1 LIDYLVLLFL
11 HIVCIWIGFQFC
23 SFSYCSFI
31 CLHRT
36 YIQNL
41 MIIVSICSWKPIIK
55 RLHLMQLSNTKKKRT
70 YELIKCTYV
79 DNWYSFIIS
88 YSLKKKKNFKCHTQ
102 VKLLVWLCPWVY
114 SGSNVFYILSRR
126 SSRCH
131 IQPTCYSL
139 VIVMLPTSPAVGP
152 QWLRST
158 CLISF
163 IAYGNLS
170 TWVFLSRFTIKTNL
184 DMCILLNPNE
194 LFQ

>member
-1 LIDYLVLLFL
+1 MIDYLVLLFL

-55 RLHLMQLSNTKKKRT
+55 RLHLMQLSNTKKKM
-70 YELIKCTYV
+70 YICWQLI
-79 DNWYSFIIS
+79 FI
-88 YSLKKKKNFKCHTQ
+88 YNKLFFEKKKNFKCHTQ